1 MALHKKSGDHQS
13 YYTEGVINACTKY
26 YSIQY
31 LLNLTVALEKEPEDH
46 Q

>member
-1 MALHKKSGDHQS
+1 MAQDEKSGDHQS

-31 LLNLTVALEKEPEDH
+31 LLNLTVALENEPEDH